1 MSSQAPVRELQ
12 FTVYVLSTNHK
23 AVRYEKNYLGLPTV
37 LVGKVLQ
44 LVVSD
49 FWQWFFAL
57 CMGNHR
63 SLQGSK
69 SRSESSVRRSKL

>member
-12 FTVYVLSTNHK
+12 FSLC
-23 AVRYEKNYLGLPTV
+23 AVNKPQGCTILKNYLGLPTV

-49 FWQWFFAL
+49 F
-57 CMGNHR
+57 
-63 SLQGSK
+63 
-69 SRSESSVRRSKL
+69 